1 MEEIMTNKKILLGL
15 LIGLTLV
22 GSLSAVDWQGYSS
35 PLQENKLF
43 INAGIGFGSTL
54 HGKMSVPPIQVSADY
69 VLPLG
74 GLPFTLGGIFGFS
87 RSKYDTVSYDYT
99 YTGLAFGARLGYHP
113 DFGVDKLDTYATL
126 TLGYYSYKGKADA
139 NYAGLP
145 KAPSTYLDYSQ
156 FLWGLGGG
164 ARYFFTPLIGAYAEL
179 GYSALS
185 YVSVGVA
192 LKFL

>member
-22 GSLSAVDWQGYSS
+22 GSLSAVDWKGYPD
-35 PLQENKLF
+35 PLRENKLF
-43 INAGIGFGSTL
+43 INAGIGFGSGL
-54 HGKMSVPPIQVSADY
+54 GSGKLSVPPIQVSADY

-74 GLPFTLGGIFGFS
+74 GLPFTLGGMFGFS
-87 RSKYDTVSYDYT
+87 RYKSEPYGYTYT

-126 TLGYYSYKGKADA
+126 TLGYYSYKAKVKT
-139 NYAGLP
+139 NIAGM
-145 KAPSTYLDYSQ
+145 PSASSDFSRL
-156 FLWGLGGG
+156 LWGPSIG

-179 GYSALS
+179 GWSDFS
-185 YVSVGVA
+185 YINLGVA